1 MALYLE
7 TEAKSESCAE
17 MVFAEFT
24 ERLEKEDG
32 YITLFD
38 NICKHGAT
46 SQGCNTNYRKQEQV
60 LLILETQDRQA
71 PDLMP
76 LGSLFSWDISK
87 DSYRNSLTL
96 AKEFQK
102 PLCCCLAAL
111 ICALFFYSNP
121 KCMAFFRMTH
131 WDDHQYACMSVAQ
144 SRPSVC
150 VPMDCSLPGS
160 SVHGIFRARILEWVA
175 MYFSRGSP
183 QPRDG
188 THVSCI
194 SCSGRQILC
203 HWATWE
209 S

>member
-1 MALYLE
+1 
-7 TEAKSESCAE
+7 
-17 MVFAEFT
+17 
-24 ERLEKEDG
+24 
-32 YITLFD
+32 
-38 NICKHGAT
+38 
-46 SQGCNTNYRKQEQV
+46 
-60 LLILETQDRQA
+60 
-71 PDLMP
+71 MP
-76 LGSLFSWDISK
+76 LGSLFSWDMSK

-111 ICALFFYSNP
+111 ICALFFFFFYSNP
-121 KCMAFFRMTH
+121 KRMAFFRMTH

-144 SRPSVC
+144 SRRSVC

-183 QPRDG
+183 QPREG

-194 SCSGRQILC
+194 SCSGRQILY